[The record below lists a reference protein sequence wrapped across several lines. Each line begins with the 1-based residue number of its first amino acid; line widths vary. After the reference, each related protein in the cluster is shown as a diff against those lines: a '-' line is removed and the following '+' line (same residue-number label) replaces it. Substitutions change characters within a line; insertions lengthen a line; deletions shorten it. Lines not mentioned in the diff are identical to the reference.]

1 MASKGK
7 SGKELYLDP
16 EVFCEH
22 LAEAKA
28 KGAPTEDVC
37 TDFRLIA
44 THLLGDSRYRGY
56 PPET

>member
-16 EVFCEH
+16 EVFCAH

-28 KGAPTEDVC
+28 RGYPTVEVC
-37 TDFRLIA
+37 EDFRLIS
-44 THLLGDSRYRGY
+44 THLLGSPRFRFY
-56 PPET
+56 PPAI